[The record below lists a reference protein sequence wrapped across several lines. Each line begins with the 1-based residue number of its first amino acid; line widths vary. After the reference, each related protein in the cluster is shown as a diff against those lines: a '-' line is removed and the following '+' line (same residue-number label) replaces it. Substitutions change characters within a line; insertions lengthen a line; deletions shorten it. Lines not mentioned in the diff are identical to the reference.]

1 MKKSAESISSSQG
14 SNQSSSANLRS
25 LNVCR
30 TPTSTSACF
39 NSGQLTKSIASSVLN
54 SDINID
60 MILSPVQPIA
70 MLGSL
75 NHSNTRILIPGN
87 NPSNRSMHNSYH
99 HGGLTLSGSSIQTH
113 SHNHSSTHH
122 HHMNQHFQSG
132 STSLISNHEAMR
144 RGRYSCPV
152 CFKAFSEKGN
162 MKRHTLIHLPQRH
175 RYQCDLCSKGFSWK
189 DNFNRHRRS
198 HHL

>member
-1 MKKSAESISSSQG
+1 MSAESISSSQG

-25 LNVCR
+25 LNICR
-30 TPTSTSACF
+30 IPTSCFHSGNQSSKTIPSSDSSAMI
-39 NSGQLTKSIASSVLN
+39 T
-54 SDINID
+54 D
-60 MILSPVQPIA
+60 MMSPVQPIA
-70 MLGSL
+70 MLGTL
-75 NHSNTRILIPGN
+75 NHSNHMLLSGN
-87 NPSNRSMHNSYH
+87 NPDRWSTHSSYH
-99 HGGLTLSGSSIQTH
+99 HSNGGLKVPGSSIQN

-122 HHMNQHFQSG
+122 HHHSSHHFQSV
-132 STSLISNHEAMR
+132 STSHSLISNHESMR
-144 RGRYSCPV
+144 RGRYSCPI
-152 CFKAFSEKGN
+152 CLKAFSEKGN